1 MLVSDAHV
9 TWVSDNMHIV
19 YILIFFFLMLRRPP
33 RSTRTDTLFP
43 YTTLFRS
50 RVQPGCPL
58 LLPGGR
64 RHRAVRALGRRQDH
78 AGEYAGRPAAPD
90 ARPHRAARTDAVRFA
105 AWHRPAAGASA
116 PRLSVPG
123 RPSVSPPFGSPQ
135 PALRLPP
142 GPPGP
147 AAP

>member
-1 MLVSDAHV
+1 MEVVKCLWVMGVQVNIFLFKQKTAYEMRISD
-9 TWVSDNMHIV
+9 WSSDV
-19 YILIFFFLMLRRPP
+19 CSSDL
-33 RSTRTDTLFP
+33 
-43 YTTLFRS
+43 
-50 RVQPGCPL
+50 PGCPL

-116 PRLSVPG
+116 PWLRVPG
-123 RPSVSPPFGSPQ
+123 KIGR
-135 PALRLPP
+135 A
-142 GPPGP
+142 
-147 AAP
+147 